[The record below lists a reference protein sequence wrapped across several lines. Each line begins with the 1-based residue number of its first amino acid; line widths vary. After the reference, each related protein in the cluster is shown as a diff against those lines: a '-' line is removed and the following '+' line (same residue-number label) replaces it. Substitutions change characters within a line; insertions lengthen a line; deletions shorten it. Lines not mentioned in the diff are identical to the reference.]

1 MCHSKV
7 WYKILIWKYAIYFSR
22 EVPKP
27 KEKKSDPDSEE
38 PSPKKSKVE
47 GHETVTVKKVG
58 ICGRISNLSYY
69 TSVSFFLYSS
79 FAIAF

>member
-1 MCHSKV
+1 MLHSKV
-7 WYKILIWKYAIYFSR
+7 QYIILIWKYAIYFSR

-58 ICGRISNLSYY
+58 FCGRISNLELLYFSIFF
-69 TSVSFFLYSS
+69 SF
-79 FAIAF
+79 IKTWQ